1 MNSQIWLLVKFR
13 IPQQQQ
19 QCLAKKKNNNSDN
32 NNNYT
37 YD

>member
-19 QCLAKKKNNNSDN
+19 QCLAKKKKQQFR
-32 NNNYT
+32 
-37 YD
+37 